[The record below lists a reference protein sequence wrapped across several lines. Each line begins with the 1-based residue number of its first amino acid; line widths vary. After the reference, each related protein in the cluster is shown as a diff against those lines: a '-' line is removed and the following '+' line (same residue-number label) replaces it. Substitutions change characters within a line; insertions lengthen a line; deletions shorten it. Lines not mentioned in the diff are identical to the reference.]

1 MVKTNKMAEST
12 QSQQIPAESKIAIP
26 KDVISAL
33 RDLCSIRMYQP
44 KDIPNDVL
52 LGILDAARWAPSPL
66 DTQPWEFVIIRDK
79 GTLKKLREIGHFAG
93 FLEKAPVAIAVV
105 VKPIFEKWSMGLDE
119 HEHAASIAVENIRL
133 AAWQEGIGSCW
144 VSVEHEKAGEILGV
158 PEADTV
164 IAVVSMGYP
173 AGAIKHTRGRLEL
186 KDMVSYERYG
196 NKKD

>member
-1 MVKTNKMAEST
+1 MEETAS
-12 QSQQIPAESKIAIP
+12 SQQNPAESRIAIP

-33 RDLCSIRMYQP
+33 RDLCSIRTYQP
-44 KDIPNDVL
+44 GDIPNEVL

-79 GTLKKLREIGHFAG
+79 ETLGKLREIGHFAG

-144 VSVEHEKAGEILGV
+144 VSVEHGKAGEILGT
-158 PEADTV
+158 PKDCTV

-173 AGAIKHTRGRLEL
+173 AGVIKHTRGRLEL

-196 NKKD
+196 NKQKS